1 MDCEEF
7 EAAMRNAIV
16 GALDEVTSSAMS
28 RHASGCPRCATAL
41 GVPRETQR
49 TSSAPLLADSPPNAE
64 RRILEAALAQP
75 ALATGSDAKRTASL
89 PFEGRLAVAV
99 SVAGNW
105 AMRPQ
110 TAMAALFL
118 VMIATSV
125 LLLRGKS
132 SRAPASAEITV
143 TEEGTPAPTTPAGA
157 APHSSSLPAGP
168 PDPSPSLQPNARASD
183 GRSGAPAAVPVVT
196 RSLDEVDVRPPAKP
210 SGSGRDRS
218 ATTAFDEALGAYQSG
233 HFDEARRAF
242 DALPST
248 HANARLW
255 AARSLRE
262 GRGCEASVSRFDDVA
277 RNAPNT
283 PVGWNALLEGAR
295 CYEVLG
301 DTASAR
307 ARLDKLT
314 GIASFKD
321 LARAELERI
330 AHGGFKVAIPGS
342 P

>member
-1 MDCEEF
+1 MMDCEEF
-7 EAAMRNAIV
+7 EAAMRAAV
-16 GALDEVTSSAMS
+16 DGELDEATSSAMS

-41 GVPRETQR
+41 GRPRETR
-49 TSSAPLLADSPPNAE
+49 PASSAPLSADPLPNPE
-64 RRILEAALAQP
+64 RRILQAALAQA
-75 ALATGSDAKRTASL
+75 ALATGSGAKRTASL
-89 PFEGRLAVAV
+89 PFGGRLAVAV

-157 APHSSSLPAGP
+157 ARSSTLPAAP
-168 PDPSPSLQPNARASD
+168 PDPSASTQPNPRDSD
-183 GRSGAPAAVPVVT
+183 GRSGAPAAVPIVT
-196 RSLDEVDVRPPAKP
+196 RSLDDVDPRPPAKP
-210 SGSGRDRS
+210 SGSGRDHP
-218 ATTAFDEALGAYQSG
+218 AGTTAFDEALGAYQAG

-248 HANARLW
+248 NANAKLW

-277 RNAPNT
+277 RVAPNT
-283 PVGWNALLEGAR
+283 PAGWNALVEGAR
-295 CYEVLG
+295 CYESLG

-307 ARLDKLT
+307 ARLDKLA

-321 LARAELERI
+321 LARAELDRI
-330 AHGGFKVAIPGS
+330 AHGQNGPEGR
-342 P
+342 